1 MLKNF
6 VLCLGLAA
14 LVVAG
19 LDAQARSRGR
29 SVSAFQPDFLPLEV
43 GNSWTLE
50 SQGRFGGDQR
60 TIRVAERVEINSIVY
75 YRVEG
80 LQSEPALLRRTARG
94 QIVELTGTGEALW
107 YDFAAPIN
115 GSWRAERNLPC
126 LGQAML
132 AARGESVR
140 TPAREFN
147 GALVVRYG
155 PTNCAD
161 AGLGDEIFAPGVGL
175 VQQTE
180 ITIAGP
186 RSYSLLSARVG
197 GQVIRGPGVSFGVK
211 VDRAAYTPNLFPPVD
226 PATSIPTLTA
236 ELTIENST
244 SEPLILR
251 FASGQQYDLSITN
264 EAGETVFFW
273 SANKLF
279 TQATTSI
286 ELTDDARTF
295 VVKTPL
301 SAGDQPLPPGVYLVE
316 AWLTTAG
323 SRVYSASVPIQV
335 TEPVF

>member
-1 MLKNF
+1 MLI
-6 VLCLGLAA
+6 
-14 LVVAG
+14 VAG
-19 LDAQARSRGR
+19 LDAQVRSRSRAAGL
-29 SVSAFQPDFLPLEV
+29 FQPDFLPLEV

-60 TIRVAERVEINSIVY
+60 TIRVTARVEVNSIAY

-80 LQSEPALLRRTARG
+80 LQQEPALLRRTARG
-94 QIVELTGTGEALW
+94 QIVERTETGEGLW
-107 YDFAAPIN
+107 YDFATPVS
-115 GSWRAERNLPC
+115 GSWRAERNLDC

-140 TPAREFN
+140 TPARAFN

-161 AGLGDEIFAPGVGL
+161 AGLAEEIFAPGVGP

-197 GQVIRGPGVSFGVK
+197 GKVIRGPGVSFSLK

-226 PATSIPTLTA
+226 PQRSMPTLTA

-244 SEPLILR
+244 SEPLLLQ

-301 SAGDQPLPPGVYLVE
+301 GVGDQPLPPGVYLVE
-316 AWLTTAG
+316 AWLTSVG
-323 SRVYSASVPIQV
+323 GRLYSASVPIRV